1 MLEELETFLAV
12 AECHNFTKAAQKRN
26 LSQPTVS
33 VQIKKLEEYFGT
45 FLIERNVRH
54 KRIALTA
61 AGKILQQSA
70 KIICAE
76 MEYAK
81 AAVADLQGKIEGTL
95 RIGASQTIGEY
106 FLPEY
111 LGRFAK
117 TYNKLEP
124 EIIIGNTQQ
133 IVKLLLDGEID
144 VGLVEGEVI
153 EAGVKAEVFYHD
165 KLVVIMATGQQEG
178 GAKRWIIREEGS
190 ASRAQWETYIK
201 NNNII
206 IERKP
211 IIFNTNFAVKEAVKN
226 NLGLALISQYIASR
240 AAKRGEVA
248 ISVGYPAAV
257 RNFYCLTAD
266 GRAERRAVSIFKQ
279 DLQQNFTQK
288 EGKNK
293 KKENPAEKS

>member
-1 MLEELETFLAV
+1 M
-12 AECHNFTKAAQKRN
+12 
-26 LSQPTVS
+26 
-33 VQIKKLEEYFGT
+33 
-45 FLIERNVRH
+45 
-54 KRIALTA
+54 
-61 AGKILQQSA
+61 
-70 KIICAE
+70 
-76 MEYAK
+76 
-81 AAVADLQGKIEGTL
+81 
-95 RIGASQTIGEY
+95 
-106 FLPEY
+106 
-111 LGRFAK
+111 
-117 TYNKLEP
+117 
-124 EIIIGNTQQ
+124 
-133 IVKLLLDGEID
+133 LDGEID

-206 IERKP
+206 VERKP

-266 GRAERRAVSIFKQ
+266 GRAERRAVSIF
-279 DLQQNFTQK
+279 NTQK

>member
-12 AECHNFTKAAQKRN
+12 AECRNFTKAAQKRN

-45 FLIERNVRH
+45 FLIERTVRH
-54 KRIALTA
+54 KSIALTP

-70 KIICAE
+70 K
-76 MEYAK
+76 
-81 AAVADLQGKIEGTL
+81 

-133 IVKLLLDGEID
+133 IVKFLLNGEID
-144 VGLVEGEVI
+144 VGLVEGEVA
-153 EAGVKAEVFYHD
+153 EPGVKAEAFYHD
-165 KLVVIMATGQQEG
+165 KLVVITATGQQEAG
-178 GAKRWIIREEGS
+178 SKRWIIREEGS
-190 ASRAQWETYIK
+190 ASRAQWENYIK

-206 IERKP
+206 VERKP

-248 ISVGYPAAV
+248 ISAGYPVAV

-293 KKENPAEKS
+293 KKENSAEKS